1 MPGKQAF
8 QITGLLFRLLW
19 ELTTLLIEIKTSLW
33 IKKIN
38 YKRKFKS
45 KIKNLPPRLQDEL
58 IKYYEERLDKYSVGL
73 RDILKMMSSGKQRIL
88 DEEGLEY

>member
-45 KIKNLPPRLQDEL
+45 KIKNLPPPLQDEL

-73 RDILKMMSSGKQRIL
+73 RDILKMMSSGKQRRL

>member
-1 MPGKQAF
+1 M
-8 QITGLLFRLLW
+8 LL
-19 ELTTLLIEIKTSLW
+19 EIKATLW

-38 YKRKFKS
+38 YKRKFKA
-45 KIKNLPPRLQDEL
+45 KVKKLPPRLQEEL

>member
-19 ELTTLLIEIKTSLW
+19 ELTTLLIEIKTTLW

-45 KIKNLPPRLQDEL
+45 KIKNLPPCLQDEL

>member
-19 ELTTLLIEIKTSLW
+19 ELATLLIEIKTTIW

-38 YKRKFKS
+38 YKRKFRS
-45 KIKNLPPRLQDEL
+45 KIKNLPSRLQDEL